1 MTKDIIRDIVHEE
14 LERFNRKETFREAH
28 RKAINENE
36 DVMKRFYG
44 ILSNG
49 NAPVQLN
56 EVTLDRIL
64 KKHGNNGL
72 ASISANRSD
81 DTAEQNEINTRNLI
95 GDLKRS
101 GFSYLPVYGGYRG
114 TDGVED
120 DYEPSFVVFN
130 YDINGNATDFNNLMA
145 FAVEMCGKYNQDS
158 VLIKAPNKNP
168 IYVNRNGEKVNSTE
182 SGQVWKNDPKQAF
195 FTSLKDKKAVNN
207 EIIDKIRTKY
217 KAYCRKNHLQIND
230 TSFEQFYNEHKSEID
245 SIGKRYTYD
254 IQFECYV
261 NPMPCQLTERQR
273 RKGEIMVW
281 D

>member
-1 MTKDIIRDIVHEE
+1 MAKDIIRDIVHEE
-14 LERFNRKETFREAH
+14 LERFNRKEIFREAH

-64 KKHGNNGL
+64 NKHGNNGL
-72 ASISANRSD
+72 VSISANRSD
-81 DTAEQNEINTRNLI
+81 DTTEQNEISTRNLI

-130 YDINGNATDFNNLMA
+130 YDINGNATDFNDLMA

-158 VLIKAPNKNP
+158 VLIKAPNK
-168 IYVNRNGEKVNSTE
+168 S
-182 SGQVWKNDPKQAF
+182 PK
-195 FTSLKDKKAVNN
+195 
-207 EIIDKIRTKY
+207 
-217 KAYCRKNHLQIND
+217 
-230 TSFEQFYNEHKSEID
+230 
-245 SIGKRYTYD
+245 
-254 IQFECYV
+254 
-261 NPMPCQLTERQR
+261 
-273 RKGEIMVW
+273 
-281 D
+281 